1 MSHCSQRD
9 CRLLVMGA
17 VGLDIGK
24 WFVLGAL
31 TLGAVVARLL
41 RFTRKE
47 WWRCH
52 SLSSEKWGCYDNPRE
67 ARPCCDSRTVFS
79 LHIRHDLV
87 HDVHIVHIAT
97 SDGDGEI
104 GQSWQTSVLAIFSPT
119 IMATRI
125 RSELSLSP
133 RANTGPTPGRP
144 TALRKRA

>member
-1 MSHCSQRD
+1 VPSSLGCCVSLEKNGGDATASHQKNGD
-9 CRLLVMGA
+9 VTT
-17 VGLDIGK
+17 I
-24 WFVLGAL
+24 
-31 TLGAVVARLL
+31 
-41 RFTRKE
+41 
-47 WWRCH
+47 H
-52 SLSSEKWGCYDNPRE
+52 EK
-67 ARPCCDSRTVFS
+67 RPCCDSRTVFS